1 MKRLIFFF
9 ALLLGL
15 VLQAYGQTIRR
26 FHQSFE
32 IEDLTAIQVAA
43 EGDVTINTWAGNT
56 ILVEIYI
63 TTSVGTPALI
73 NLLQKDGRYDLLL
86 EKSVTNAVVV
96 NKMKHRQLIKVKGI
110 DMDETIKYTISI
122 PDSFAIQDLET
133 MRSFKRS

>member
-9 ALLLGL
+9 ALLLGF
-15 VLQAYGQTIRR
+15 VSQAYSQTIRR

-86 EKSVTNAVVV
+86 EKSATNAVVV